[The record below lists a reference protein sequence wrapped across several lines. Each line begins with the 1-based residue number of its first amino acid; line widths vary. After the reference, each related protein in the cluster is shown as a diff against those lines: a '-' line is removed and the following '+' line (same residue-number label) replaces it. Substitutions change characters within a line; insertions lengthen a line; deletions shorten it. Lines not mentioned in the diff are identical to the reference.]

1 MTIFRYFA
9 NAFFVTLAL
18 WLVGHK
24 AVAQN
29 VESDLKTLKAWR
41 AGAIV
46 STEAIKTYGEQRC
59 FVQEAIPDAV
69 FALFPERLYGK
80 SAVVKV
86 FKAVA
91 CRC

>member
-1 MTIFRYFA
+1 MTNLRYFA

-18 WLVGHK
+18 LLVGHK

-29 VESDLKTLKAWR
+29 VESELKTLKAWR

-46 STEAIKTYGEQRC
+46 STEAVKTYGEQRC

-69 FALFPERLYGK
+69 FARMEGRSFPK
-80 SAVVKV
+80 DCTVNWQS
-86 FKAVA
+86 
-91 CRC
+91 